1 MLKSISSRDYMTER
15 PVTFPPDTNIFT
27 VIHELLV
34 HKISGATVVDEE
46 GRLLGVISQGDC
58 LKAILDGTYH
68 GYSNGSVAEV
78 MTTEVDTVSPD
89 LDLIDVARTLLTKKR
104 GRLPVVED
112 GKFIGQISIRSILR
126 AVKDYDYDV
135 KPDPKEQ

>member
-1 MLKSISSRDYMTER
+1 MLKSVNSRDFMTEN

-27 VIHELLV
+27 VIHELIV
-34 HKISGATVVDEE
+34 HKVSGATVIDEE
-46 GRLLGVISQGDC
+46 NHLLGVISQGDC

-68 GYSNGSVAEV
+68 GYANGTVEEV
-78 MTTEVDTVSPD
+78 MTTKVDTIDPG
-89 LDLIDVARTLLTKKR
+89 LDLIDAARILLTTKR

-126 AVKDYDYDV
+126 AVKEFDV
-135 KPDPKEQ
+135 PPDPTER

>member
-1 MLKSISSRDYMTER
+1 
-15 PVTFPPDTNIFT
+15 
-27 VIHELLV
+27 LLV
-34 HKISGATVVDEE
+34 HKISGATVIDGEDH
-46 GRLLGVISQGDC
+46 LLGVISQGDC

-68 GYSNGSVAEV
+68 GYANGSVDQV

-89 LDLIDVARTLLTKKR
+89 LDIIDVARTLLTKKR

-126 AVKDYDYDV
+126 AVKDYDV
-135 KPDPKEQ
+135 PSDPTER

>member
-1 MLKSISSRDYMTER
+1 MTEH
-15 PVTFPPDTNIFT
+15 PVTFSPDTNIFT

-34 HKISGATVVDEE
+34 HKISGATVIDGEDH
-46 GRLLGVISQGDC
+46 LLGVISQGDC

-68 GYSNGSVAEV
+68 GYANGSVDQV

-89 LDLIDVARTLLTKKR
+89 LDIIDVARTLLTKKR

-126 AVKDYDYDV
+126 AVKDYDV
-135 KPDPKEQ
+135 PSDPTER

>member
-1 MLKSISSRDYMTER
+1 MLKSVHSRDYMTEH
-15 PVTFPPDTNIFT
+15 PVTFSPDTNIFT

-34 HKISGATVVDEE
+34 HKISGATVIDGEDH
-46 GRLLGVISQGDC
+46 LLGVISQGDC

-68 GYSNGSVAEV
+68 GYANGSVDQA
-78 MTTEVDTVSPD
+78 MTTEVDTVSPV
-89 LDLIDVARTLLTKKR
+89 LDIIDVARTLLTKKR

-126 AVKDYDYDV
+126 AVKDYDV
-135 KPDPKEQ
+135 PSDPTER